1 MKTSYKNIIN
11 IVVAWILSTIA
22 VISAADDTPANTLI
36 YSNLAAIHVIP
47 FAPNPI
53 AETISKYAQIIY
65 VNAGYGPAIYSYAHN
80 KPHQI
85 ETLDIEYTSQA
96 NGPAIYSYPTHH

>member
-11 IVVAWILSTIA
+11 IIVAWALSTHT
-22 VISAADDTPANTLI
+22 VISAAEQTPVNSLI
-36 YSNLAAIHVIP
+36 YNNPAAAPVIP

-53 AETISKYAQIIY
+53 AGTISQKAQIIC

-80 KPHQI
+80 KPHQV
-85 ETLDIEYTSQA
+85 EALNIEYTDQA
-96 NGPAIYSYPTHH
+96 NGPAIYSYPTRH